1 MTEINSNLLNIFSN
15 IQMKY
20 TENKIKSLLIL
31 PDITDMNYFKNLAKI
46 ASKYDYLSHEN
57 INVYLLEVLKEIK
70 KYEYSTV
77 IIFFYNDELDFYS
90 DESMEDLALRNYSK
104 IEELITIQKN
114 KNDDLKILKYFSLDE
129 VIDIL
134 ENYELVFL
142 NIGGFESKDETE
154 EIFKGL

>member
-20 TENKIKSLLIL
+20 TENNIKSLLIL